1 MMHNGPFSLLKQYCH
16 YKIKSKEENI
26 VTTDFSGCG
35 LSINFYILILDDLQS
50 ILKQAGCVGWLKGHL
65 QSL

>member
-1 MMHNGPFSLLKQYCH
+1 M
-16 YKIKSKEENI
+16 
-26 VTTDFSGCG
+26 TTWVFGCG

-50 ILKQAGCVGWLKGHL
+50 ILKQAAYVGWLKGHL